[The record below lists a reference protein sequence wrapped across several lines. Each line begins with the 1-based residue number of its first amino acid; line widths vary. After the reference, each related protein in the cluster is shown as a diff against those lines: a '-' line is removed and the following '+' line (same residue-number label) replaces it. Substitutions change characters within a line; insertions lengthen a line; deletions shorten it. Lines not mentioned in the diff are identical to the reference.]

1 MISKGGLKFNCCE
14 SVLLIIDETNPL
26 PGFNHKIMRIA
37 SNFGGG
43 VGGWG
48 SICGA
53 VSGSSMA
60 LGLLYGT
67 EGTESPDEFESK
79 RERMRAIAQEFM
91 KEFEAEFSSVNCM
104 DLLKVDRRTEEGKRL
119 YEEMK
124 ERGETHC
131 EEYVEWSANRILK
144 MIDFSTGLAN

>member
-1 MISKGGLKFNCCE
+1 MISKGELSFNCCE
-14 SVLLIIDETNPL
+14 SVLIRVDKPHPL
-26 PGFNHKIMRIA
+26 PGFSRHVLRIA

-53 VSGSSMA
+53 VSGANMA

-67 EGTESPDEFESK
+67 DGTESFDEFMEK
-79 RERMRAIAQEFM
+79 RDKQKSLAKEFM
-91 KEFEAEFSSVNCM
+91 RSFEDKFGSVNCLK
-104 DLLKVDRRTEEGKRL
+104 LLGVDFRTEEGNKI

-124 ERGETHC
+124 ARGETHC
-131 EEYVEWSANRILK
+131 GEYVEWAAKKTLDIIS
-144 MIDFSTGLAN
+144 